1 MAGFS
6 ALSNELL
13 DLMPLSPVH
22 LSRLSQTSK
31 TMHQAFLP
39 RLYKRVSLHWEALKP
54 APPILNLLRTILS
67 SPDIAAMVEELHLSA
82 KRYGINIKV
91 PEREANLHR
100 FPDKKSKYSSEDK
113 PSVGPLDSETKGLV
127 LEVLRSMQL
136 LDNSINILDGG
147 VNDFPRLAKV
157 YDWGALMPSLKRN
170 LDDK

>member
-100 FPDKKSKYSSEDK
+100 FPDKKIQVFQRGQALCW
-113 PSVGPLDSETKGLV
+113 PS
-127 LEVLRSMQL
+127 
-136 LDNSINILDGG
+136 
-147 VNDFPRLAKV
+147 
-157 YDWGALMPSLKRN
+157 
-170 LDDK
+170 